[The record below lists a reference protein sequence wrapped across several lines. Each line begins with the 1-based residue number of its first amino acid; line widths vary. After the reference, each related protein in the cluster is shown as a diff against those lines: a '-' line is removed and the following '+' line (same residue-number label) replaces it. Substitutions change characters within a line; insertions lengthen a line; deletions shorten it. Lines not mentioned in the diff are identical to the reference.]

1 MTHKLWLKRTVS
13 ALALAAMVLGAAGL
27 AGARHASA
35 ARPAA
40 LYHQT
45 AHVLNYPNVGLDWP
59 DSFDPANVEDSQSIQ
74 AVDMLY
80 ANLVKLNVQNQVVPD
95 LARSWDVSPNRKVY
109 TFHLRTDARFFD
121 GHPITADDVI
131 YSIDRALNP
140 HVYKGGPS
148 PVATTY
154 LGHIV
159 GATSY
164 KGLGDVKGLKK
175 IDAHTVQITIDSPI
189 SFFLQ
194 TLTYWTADVLEKGK
208 TPMGGLT
215 TKNPLQHQISSGPWK
230 LSKFRYRSS
239 LTFVPNPGWYN
250 YNKMKL
256 REVDMP
262 FVSTSDTAY
271 QGYESGQYAMGP
283 VSPSSRLPAARKQ
296 PDFHSIPNLA
306 IDYISYNFAKP
317 PFNNKALRLAATYAI
332 NRELIDSKVWHGAQ
346 VPLYGIV
353 PMGIPGYDP
362 DGKKFTP
369 SYNPG
374 KAKMYLAMARKQL
387 GKSFPSSLTIVYQN
401 TSSDIRNEY
410 TELAYEWQQV
420 GLNVKLQGVTFNT
433 WLRHVTKPT
442 LSLTYKG
449 GDPWVEQLWI
459 DDYPDAQDFTTN
471 LLAPSSYY
479 NVGNYNNPQFESLI
493 TRALTARGSERVQLY
508 ITASRIALND
518 AAWSMVGQTTS
529 NWRWHQNIK
538 GMTMWSGEIY
548 PVPVGR
554 DWTNADVQ

>member
-1 MTHKLWLKRTVS
+1 MTRKLWLKRTVS
-13 ALALAAMVLGAAGL
+13 ALALAATVLGAAGL

-35 ARPAA
+35 ARSAT

-74 AVDMLY
+74 VVDMLY
-80 ANLVKLNVQNQVVPD
+80 ANLVRLNVQNQVVPD
-95 LARSWDVSPNRKVY
+95 LATWDVSPDHKVY
-109 TFHLRTDARFFD
+109 TFHLRTDARFSD

-164 KGLGDVKGLKK
+164 KGMGDVKGLKK
-175 IDAHTVQITIDSPI
+175 LDAHTVQITIDSPI

-215 TKNPLQHQISSGPWK
+215 TKNPLQNQVSSGPWK

-239 LTFVPNPGWYN
+239 LTFVPNRGWYN

-262 FVSTSDTAY
+262 FVSSSDTAY
-271 QGYESGQYAMGP
+271 QGYESGQYAMST
-283 VSPSSRLPAARKQ
+283 VSPSSRLTAARKQ

-332 NRELIDSKVWHGAQ
+332 NRELIDSKVWHGGQ
-346 VPLYGIV
+346 VPLYSIV
-353 PMGIPGYDP
+353 PKGIPGYDA
-362 DGKKFTP
+362 DGKRFTP

-374 KAKMYLAMARKQL
+374 RAKMYLAMARKQL

-410 TELAYEWQQV
+410 TELAYEWKQI

-471 LLAPSSYY
+471 LMAPSSYY

-493 TRALTARGSERVQLY
+493 TKALTARGNERVQLY
-508 ITASRIALND
+508 IKASRIALND

-529 NWRWHQNIK
+529 NWRWHQNIT

-554 DWTNADVQ
+554 DWTNTDVQ